1 MAEQELVDL
10 IKNGLSDLAQRIE
23 ESRRETREQF
33 ERVDGRLAQID
44 GRFAQ
49 TDGRF
54 AQIDGRFAQIDGRF
68 AQIDGRFEHVEGSI
82 RQVHVLIEG
91 LDAKIELVAE
101 GVSNVEEKLDR
112 NIKANEQQFE
122 ELRTTIQISHA
133 VLQKRDDD
141 LDARVT
147 VLETSRR

>member
-49 TDGRF
+49 T
-54 AQIDGRFAQIDGRF
+54 DGRF

>member
-49 TDGRF
+49 T
-54 AQIDGRFAQIDGRF
+54 DGRFAQIDGRF

>member
-1 MAEQELVDL
+1 MSMAEQELVDL
-10 IKNGLSDLAQRIE
+10 IKDLALRFD

-33 ERVDGRLAQID
+33 ERV
-44 GRFAQ
+44 
-49 TDGRF
+49 
-54 AQIDGRFAQIDGRF
+54 
-68 AQIDGRFEHVEGSI
+68 EGEI
-82 RQVHVLIEG
+82 RQVHVLVEG
-91 LDAKIELVAE
+91 LDGKIELVAE